1 MAHGVK
7 LLSIFVIRVWDK
19 IEKQLEYFVTMESSG
34 VELEMIWSV
43 SDPSYRKVVGGVNFL
58 IIILSGLSIK
68 NFSNDFYK
76 LI

>member
-1 MAHGVK
+1 M
-7 LLSIFVIRVWDK
+7 
-19 IEKQLEYFVTMESSG
+19 TMESSG
-34 VELEMIWSV
+34 VELEKIKSV